1 MSLEEIKSS
10 LDKIKSVL
18 ERHGAKF
25 DDIYER
31 LQYLEVSR
39 KSSEIATTSSRV
51 NDYGDF
57 SSTTRAVFKT
67 TFQSEEEITRNT

>member
-25 DDIYER
+25 DDIFER
-31 LQYLEVSR
+31 LEYLEVSR

-51 NDYGDF
+51 IDDSDSF
-57 SSTTRAVFKT
+57 STSRAVFNRAL
-67 TFQSEEEITRNT
+67 QSEEKIM